1 MNPSDIGKAYDQ
13 ITHLWT
19 RDAFDRANGVAA
31 HRKALQFVTTHRGV
45 ALDVGCGCTG
55 RFAEL
60 LIGEGFQVEGVD
72 VSEKMISISRK
83 KYPDITFHCADIC
96 QWQLPTRYD
105 FITAWDSI
113 WHVPLE
119 RQKNVIEKLVNGL
132 NPGGVLIF
140 SFGGTA
146 TSDEHTNHHMGVEMY
161 YATLGTEGVLA
172 VLLKLDCLVR
182 HLEYEQHPEK
192 HAFVVVEKR

>member
-19 RDAFDRANGVAA
+19 RDAFDRANGITA

-60 LIGEGFQVEGVD
+60 LISEGFQVQGVD
-72 VSEKMISISRK
+72 VSEKMISLSRE

-113 WHVPLE
+113 WHVPLN
-119 RQKNVIEKLVNGL
+119 RQQNVIEKLVNGL

-146 TSDEHTNHHMGVEMY
+146 ASD
-161 YATLGTEGVLA
+161 A
-172 VLLKLDCLVR
+172 LKALWLSC
-182 HLEYEQHPEK
+182 
-192 HAFVVVEKR
+192 